1 MIYIDKRNSP
11 SCGYIHEFKIIQ
23 QIGAPKKHLITLN
36 AIICKL
42 FGLSKIFGKGKI
54 KPIA

>member
-1 MIYIDKRNSP
+1 MVYIDKRNSP
-11 SCGYIHEFKIIQ
+11 SCGYIHGFKIIQ